1 MGGPKRHKKDDHNG
15 DLWKKE
21 SCFKKIQKTW
31 VVHHIS
37 VFIHTGTKIQF
48 WSKNSILKKTLIWI
62 LYQNIFFRPLNFGP
76 LWCKLNLWTKR
87 RYLSQCALLFCVSLR
102 KKKTRQI
109 LLKNGFQYAI
119 ILFHSLFYIVKK
131 YTLSR

>member
-37 VFIHTGTKIQF
+37 VVLHTGTKIGF
-48 WSKNSILKKTLIWI
+48 WSKILMKIS
-62 LYQNIFFRPLNFGP
+62 NLNFWSSSFSYPAFEFWSFLVQIEFMDKKGF
-76 LWCKLNLWTKR
+76 
-87 RYLSQCALLFCVSLR
+87 LSQCALLFCVSLR